1 MSFENWKRM
10 SFLRNKRAYNST
22 YFCIYTFKEKE
33 IYKYFIANLFKVLPY
48 LLNQTFKLGLIP
60 NKHSNSNLIASKD
73 CYKLTALSAYL
84 IVNIQDTLCVC
95 VCVCV
100 CVCHVNISHTL

>member
-10 SFLRNKRAYNST
+10 SFLRNKIAYNST

-48 LLNQTFKLGLIP
+48 T
-60 NKHSNSNLIASKD
+60 
-73 CYKLTALSAYL
+73 C
-84 IVNIQDTLCVC
+84 
-95 VCVCV
+95 
-100 CVCHVNISHTL
+100 